1 MRGGR
6 MINYPKFG
14 DIFIYSSRLYGDSEK
29 SGFQPVAVIRAN
41 EPNENS
47 GSIVVAP
54 ITSKYKQSC
63 QINHV
68 VLGKRF
74 GLKKSSVILLE
85 QMKWVNPEHFERY
98 VGHITEAHILRRINQ
113 GIKRAI
119 ELQNNPQSN
128 VKPAPKVRKNKTR
141 KNFVYSN
148 RDVMCLCPVCRDS
161 YRHRG
166 FKVVNVHGIKG
177 LCDLCNYR
185 QGFDYAV
192 VGLLTRRKT

>member
-1 MRGGR
+1 
-6 MINYPKFG
+6 MINNPKFG
-14 DIFIYSSRLYGDSEK
+14 DIFMYSYRLEGDSVK
-29 SGFQPVAVIRAN
+29 CGFQPVVVIRVN

-47 GSIVVAP
+47 DSIVVAP

-85 QMKWVNPEHFERY
+85 QMKWVNPDHLERY

-113 GIKRAI
+113 GLKRAI
-119 ELQNNPQSN
+119 EIQNNPELTAASTPQPRNS
-128 VKPAPKVRKNKTR
+128 RKK
-141 KNFVYSN
+141 KNFSYSN

-166 FKVVNVHGIKG
+166 FKVVNVHGTKG
-177 LCDLCNYR
+177 MCDLCNYR

>member
-1 MRGGR
+1 

-14 DIFIYSSRLYGDSEK
+14 DIFMYSSRLNGDSVK
-29 SGFQPVAVIRAN
+29 FGFRPVVVIRP
-41 EPNENS
+41 EDPNENS
-47 GSIVVAP
+47 DSIVVAP

-68 VLGKRF
+68 LLGKRF

-85 QMKWVNPEHFERY
+85 QMKWVNPEHLERY

-113 GIKRAI
+113 GLKRAI
-119 ELQNNPQSN
+119 ELQNNPQA
-128 VKPAPKVRKNKTR
+128 VVRPAPKVRKHKKR
-141 KNFVYSN
+141 KKLVYSN
-148 RDVMCLCPVCRDS
+148 RDVMCLCPVCRDA

-166 FKVVNVHGIKG
+166 YRLVNIHGTKAV
-177 LCDLCNYR
+177 CDLCNYR

-192 VGLLTRRKT
+192 VGLLTR

>member
-1 MRGGR
+1 MS
-6 MINYPKFG
+6 NYPKFG
-14 DIFIYSSRLYGDSEK
+14 DIFMYSSRLNDSSIK
-29 SGFQPVAVIRAN
+29 SGFRPVVVIRP
-41 EPNENS
+41 EDPNENS
-47 GSIVVAP
+47 DSIVVAP

-85 QMKWVNPEHFERY
+85 QMKWANPDHLERY

-113 GIKRAI
+113 GLKRAI
-119 ELQNNPQSN
+119 EIQNNPEATA
-128 VKPAPKVRKNKTR
+128 VPPLKIRKNRKKKTS
-141 KNFVYSN
+141 FYSN

-166 FKVVNVHGIKG
+166 FKVVNVRGTKG
-177 LCDLCNYR
+177 MCDLCNYR

-192 VGLLTRRKT
+192 VGLLSRPKT